1 MYFDVNSLY
10 GYAMSQSLP
19 IGNYKWVDV
28 TNEVINEI
36 LNVKEDGNTGYMLEV
51 DMHYPK
57 KLHVLH
63 NDYPFLCEK
72 MKIGNSNTSKLILN
86 LNDKTN
92 YVLHYLTLQAAIRQG
107 LELKKV
113 HKILQFSQ
121 SKWLKPFIDFNT
133 EKRTNANNDFEKK
146 LFKLSTNSTFG
157 KTIENV
163 KKYRNIKLLDQ
174 WEGRYGVKVN
184 IAKPNFKK
192 ATIFNENLVAIELF
206 KDEIKMNKPIAIGA
220 CILELSK
227 LKMYDFHYNFML
239 KQYNHEQCRITYTD
253 TDSFIY
259 YLHGRNIYDVMKDN
273 PNLFDTSDYQP
284 QNAYGIEQNNK
295 KVYGVMKDEAHGK
308 TITKFIGLRAKMYGY
323 EIQNGG
329 VSKRAK
335 GVKKTIL
342 KNKISMQDYVN
353 CLFDEKCVSHSQ
365 STIKSSKHN

>member
-19 IGNYKWVDV
+19 VGNYKWVDV

-133 EKRTNANNDFEKK
+133 EKRTNANNDFE
-146 LFKLSTNSTFG
+146 
-157 KTIENV
+157 
-163 KKYRNIKLLDQ
+163 
-174 WEGRYGVKVN
+174 
-184 IAKPNFKK
+184 
-192 ATIFNENLVAIELF
+192 
-206 KDEIKMNKPIAIGA
+206 
-220 CILELSK
+220 
-227 LKMYDFHYNFML
+227 
-239 KQYNHEQCRITYTD
+239 
-253 TDSFIY
+253 
-259 YLHGRNIYDVMKDN
+259 
-273 PNLFDTSDYQP
+273 
-284 QNAYGIEQNNK
+284 
-295 KVYGVMKDEAHGK
+295 
-308 TITKFIGLRAKMYGY
+308 
-323 EIQNGG
+323 
-329 VSKRAK
+329 
-335 GVKKTIL
+335 
-342 KNKISMQDYVN
+342 
-353 CLFDEKCVSHSQ
+353 
-365 STIKSSKHN
+365 